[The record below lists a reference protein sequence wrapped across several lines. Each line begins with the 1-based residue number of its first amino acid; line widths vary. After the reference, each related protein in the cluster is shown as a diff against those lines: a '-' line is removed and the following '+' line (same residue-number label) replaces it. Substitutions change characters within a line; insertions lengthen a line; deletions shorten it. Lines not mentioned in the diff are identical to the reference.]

1 MRDKYILKTTDNENV
16 ETKTYKS
23 LKQIAQD
30 LDIEYFKIREIFDI
44 NQKPRK
50 FYHAVTQN
58 LLNKYSII
66 LI

>member
-1 MRDKYILKTTDNENV
+1 MRDKYILKITYSDNT
-16 ETKTYKS
+16 ETKTFKS
-23 LKQIAQD
+23 LKQIATE

-50 FYHAVTQN
+50 FYHAGTQN
-58 LLNKYSII
+58 LLNKYSIE